1 MQESSMDIRATLA
14 RFAFLFDGAPT
25 YLSAKQSRGM
35 QAAQQHW
42 DFVTFRKYQLFF
54 YNICRFLHGLA
65 AQRDCCV
72 QEQHQGRRYFSLN
85 FKAALK
91 PAKTFKML
99 VRIRSC
105 FHV

>member
-14 RFAFLFDGAPT
+14 RFAFLFDKAPT

-54 YNICRFLHGLA
+54 YNNCRFLLG
-65 AQRDCCV
+65 
-72 QEQHQGRRYFSLN
+72 SLRN
-85 FKAALK
+85 VIA
-91 PAKTFKML
+91 
-99 VRIRSC
+99 VCRSNIN
-105 FHV
+105 VDDASA